1 MTMRCIACGSE
12 TSYGTTTDVTDLG
25 KCLVIARNVPC
36 HKCAECNEIIYTA
49 DVIKRLE
56 EIVATAQRAMNEITI
71 VDYSNL
77 AA

>member
-1 MTMRCIACGSE
+1 MKCLSCKAE
-12 TSYGTTTDVTDLG
+12 TSLGTTTDVTDLG
-25 KCLVIARNVPC
+25 NCLVIVRNVPC
-36 HKCAECNEIIYTA
+36 HKCSECNEIIYTG

-56 EIVATAQRAMNEITI
+56 TIVKNAKLAMNEIAI